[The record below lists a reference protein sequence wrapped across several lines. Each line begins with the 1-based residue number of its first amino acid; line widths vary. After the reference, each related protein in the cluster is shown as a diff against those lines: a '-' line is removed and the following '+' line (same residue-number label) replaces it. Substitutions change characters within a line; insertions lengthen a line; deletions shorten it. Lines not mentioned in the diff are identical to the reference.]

1 MAERQRG
8 AIFGGRGRALTMS
21 KMKLRK
27 SLLIGALAL
36 AAVAALVY
44 ANRLYV
50 LMYSLGWYT
59 DIVNPR
65 EANRPVPWQ
74 TGPAAPEQALAQ
86 RPPNIIVIMA
96 DDLGINDVST
106 HGGGHQAEGVPTPA
120 IDSIARDG
128 VRFDQGYAGSAVC
141 TVSRAALMTGR
152 YPWRFGVEFT
162 PTPGSL
168 ARVAG
173 SLYADPNRL
182 YPAII
187 DQAKASQA
195 RDFSDLGMPA
205 SERTMAELLKG
216 RGYHNIH
223 IGKWHLG
230 STAEMRPNN
239 QGFDE
244 SLFMESGLY
253 LPEKD
258 PRVVNSKQDF
268 DPIDRFLWPNMRYG
282 VSYNASKWFEPSKY
296 LTDYFTDEAVT
307 AIQRNKHRPFF
318 MYLAHWGVHTPLQA
332 SKADYDAL
340 ANIPDHRRR
349 VYAAM
354 VRSVDRSVG
363 RVLQA
368 LRDEGLD
375 SNTIVIFTSDNGAPG
390 YVGIPDLNKP
400 YRGWKLTL
408 FEGGLR
414 VPYVAKWPGR
424 IPAGTQYAAP
434 VSNIDILPT
443 VAAAAGAS
451 LPTDRVIDG
460 VNLLPF
466 LAPGGKAQPARSLY
480 WRDGPYRT
488 VQDQGWKLIVS
499 ERPKKDWLFN
509 LGDDPTERRNLAS
522 LQPQKLAQLKALLAT
537 HHADMPPPL
546 WPSFIEMPVLIDKT
560 LDQPQAAGDEF
571 TYWAN

>member
-1 MAERQRG
+1 MKIRT
-8 AIFGGRGRALTMS
+8 ALITTAVVVAG
-21 KMKLRK
+21 LT
-27 SLLIGALAL
+27 ALA
-36 AAVAALVY
+36 Y
-44 ANRLYV
+44 ANRIYL
-50 LMYSLGWYT
+50 LQYSLGWYT
-59 DIVNPR
+59 DIMHPR
-65 EANRPVPWQ
+65 DANHPVPWA
-74 TGPAAPEQALAQ
+74 TGPATADKPVTQ
-86 RPPNIIVIMA
+86 RPPNIIVILA
-96 DDLGINDVST
+96 DDMGFNDVT
-106 HGGGHQAEGVPTPA
+106 TYGGGYAQQGVPTPN

-128 VRFDQGYAGSAVC
+128 VRFDQGYAGAAVC

-162 PTPGSL
+162 PTPGAM

-173 SLYADPNRL
+173 ELYFNPNS
-182 YPAII
+182 PHQVIVD
-187 DQAKASQA
+187 DQKARAAKN
-195 RDFSDLGMPA
+195 FNDLGMPA
-205 SERTMAELLKG
+205 SEQTVAELLKA

-230 STAEMRPNN
+230 STPEMRPNN

-258 PRVVNSKQDF
+258 ANVVNAKQDF
-268 DPIDRFLWPNMRYG
+268 DPIDKFLWPNMRFG
-282 VSYNASKWFEPSKY
+282 VSYNGGKWFEPSKY

-307 AIQRNKHRPFF
+307 AIKRNKNQPFF

-354 VRSVDRSVG
+354 VKSVDRSVG
-363 RVLQA
+363 RVLQT

-375 SNTIVIFTSDNGAPG
+375 DNTIVIFTSDNGAPG
-390 YVGIPDLNKP
+390 YIGIPDVNKP
-400 YRGWKLTL
+400 YRGWKLTQ
-408 FEGGLR
+408 FEGGVR
-414 VPYVAKWPGR
+414 VPYVAKWPGH
-424 IPAGTQYAAP
+424 IPAGTRYQQP

-443 VAAAAGAS
+443 VVAAAGGS

-466 LAPGGKAQPARSLY
+466 LGRNAAPQPQRPLF

-488 VQDQGWKLIVS
+488 VQDKGWKLIVS
-499 ERPKKDWLFN
+499 EKPKKDWLFD
-509 LGDDPTERRNLAS
+509 LSKDPTEKTNLAAT
-522 LQPQKLAQLKALLAT
+522 QPQKLAELKAELQA
-537 HHADMPPPL
+537 HHAKMPPPL
-546 WPSFIEMPVLIDKT
+546 WPSFIEMPIAIDKT
-560 LDQPQAAGDEF
+560 LDQKQTPEDEY
-571 TYWAN
+571 TYWYN

>member
-1 MAERQRG
+1 
-8 AIFGGRGRALTMS
+8 MS

-27 SLLIGALAL
+27 SLLIAALAL

-44 ANRLYV
+44 ANRMYV

-59 DIVNPR
+59 DIANPR

-195 RDFSDLGMPA
+195 KDFSDLGMPA
-205 SERTMAELLKG
+205 SERTVAELLKG

-282 VSYNASKWFEPSKY
+282 VSYNAGKWFEPSKY

-307 AIQRNKHRPFF
+307 AIQRNKRRPFF

-375 SNTIVIFTSDNGAPG
+375 SNTIVIFTSDNGAPS
-390 YVGIPDLNKP
+390 YIGIPDLNKP

-466 LAPGGKAQPARSLY
+466 LAPGGTAQPARSLY

-537 HHADMPPPL
+537 HHAGMPPPL

-560 LDQPQAAGDEF
+560 LDQPQAAGDEL